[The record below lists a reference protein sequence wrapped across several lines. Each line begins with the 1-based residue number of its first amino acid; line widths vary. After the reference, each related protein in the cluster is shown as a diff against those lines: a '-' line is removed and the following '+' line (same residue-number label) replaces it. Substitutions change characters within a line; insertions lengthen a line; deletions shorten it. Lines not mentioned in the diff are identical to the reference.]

1 MAQIEQSDKGKKK
14 KGAQK
19 KMAIHVDF
27 TPMVDMNM
35 LLITFFMLCTTML
48 KSQTLKIAL
57 PTNANVEA
65 SQQNQAGES
74 QAITLLL
81 DTERD
86 ENGNPVVDG
95 EGKIKNVI
103 YYYYGKM
110 QVDDAGKP
118 YKKSLSEE
126 AFLGNDKDGQGNPV
140 ARGIRKILSIRN
152 KDIIKQV
159 NELKQQWREKKFDP
173 NDEDRNQQ
181 LFEEAASAV
190 RNDQKLNFPIVMIKA
205 TPNASWESVIS
216 ALDEMSINEI
226 SHYQLENLSELD
238 YQALEAHT
246 GKKYER
252 PKDMTAA
259 EKSTA
264 APAGN

>member
-57 PTNANVEA
+57 PTNEKVTNE
-65 SQQNQAGES
+65 QKNQAGES

-81 DTERD
+81 DVERD
-86 ENGNPVVDG
+86 AQGKPVTDAFGNT
-95 EGKIKNVI
+95 KTVI
-103 YYYYGKM
+103 YYYEGALKT
-110 QVDDAGKP
+110 DDAGNP
-118 YKKSLSEE
+118 YREQLRTE
-126 AFLGNDKDGQGNPV
+126 AFLGNENNVQ
-140 ARGIRKILSIRN
+140 RGIRKILHDRN
-152 KDIIKQV
+152 KKIIAEV
-159 NELKQQWREKKFDP
+159 NKLKEDWRNNKFAEDD
-173 NDEDRNQQ
+173 DENKR
-181 LFEEAASAV
+181 LYEEAANKV
-190 RNDQKLNFPIVMIKA
+190 RNNDEYKYPIVMIKA
-205 TPNASWESVIS
+205 TPEATWDSVIG

-226 SHYQLENLSELD
+226 SHYQLENLNNQERKMLG
-238 YQALEAHT
+238 LPLVEEAA
-246 GKKYER
+246 
-252 PKDMTAA
+252 PAA
-259 EKSTA
+259 A